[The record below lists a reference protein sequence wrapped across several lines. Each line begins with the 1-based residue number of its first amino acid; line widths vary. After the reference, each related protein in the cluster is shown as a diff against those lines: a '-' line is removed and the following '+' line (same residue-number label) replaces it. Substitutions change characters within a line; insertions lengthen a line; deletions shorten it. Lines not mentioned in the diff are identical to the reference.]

1 MTHRACL
8 RAAARLFLRHRVGS
22 IGDVGGRDSAYW
34 PSHRACI
41 CHNKRTMK
49 KLQLAY
55 LIVGVLVVLS
65 MLLALLPPP
74 R

>member
-1 MTHRACL
+1 
-8 RAAARLFLRHRVGS
+8 
-22 IGDVGGRDSAYW
+22 
-34 PSHRACI
+34 
-41 CHNKRTMK
+41 MK

-65 MLLALLPPP
+65 MLLALIPPP

>member
-1 MTHRACL
+1 VC
-8 RAAARLFLRHRVGS
+8 
-22 IGDVGGRDSAYW
+22 RD
-34 PSHRACI
+34 HI
-41 CHNKRTMK
+41 CHNIRTMK

-65 MLLALLPPP
+65 MLIALLPPP